1 MLLECAAIVGLVKG
15 ACQFSACRDRAFCM
29 EVDRKACPLS
39 LYEPLSVRIN
49 SLDLG
54 STSGVRC
61 RESLVRATMEW
72 LNIIFPR
79 YFTSIYHERNGG
91 SSS

>member
-1 MLLECAAIVGLVKG
+1 VGANCVEVHML
-15 ACQFSACRDRAFCM
+15 
-29 EVDRKACPLS
+29 DRKACLLS

-61 RESLVRATMEW
+61 GESLVRA
-72 LNIIFPR
+72 
-79 YFTSIYHERNGG
+79 SIGA
-91 SSS
+91 